1 MPFSAAA
8 ALAIIIFASAGREI
22 EFSSSEAFFS
32 GFLSLPA
39 SFPQFLRDFSRFFGV
54 FPCFL
59 RFFAHFLFRRFETY
73 PISAAL
79 APRALMSISAVRLL
93 APYAF

>member
-8 ALAIIIFASAGREI
+8 ARAIIIFASAGREN
-22 EFSSSEAFFS
+22 EVTSSETFS
-32 GFLSLPA
+32 PRFLSLCT
-39 SFPQFLRDFSRFFGV
+39 SFPRFFRDFSRFFRV
-54 FPCFL
+54 FCVFSRIFSFGASKRTL
-59 RFFAHFLFRRFETY
+59 
-73 PISAAL
+73 L

>member
-1 MPFSAAA
+1 MPFSAVTFSAAA

-22 EFSSSEAFFS
+22 EFSSSETYFS

-39 SFPQFLRDFSRFFGV
+39 SFPQIFRDFSRFFRV
-54 FPCFL
+54 FCVFSRIFGFGASKRTL
-59 RFFAHFLFRRFETY
+59 
-73 PISAAL
+73 L

-93 APYAF
+93 APYAI

>member
-8 ALAIIIFASAGREI
+8 ALMIIIFASAGREI
-22 EFSSSEAFFS
+22 EFSCSETVFPR
-32 GFLSLPA
+32 FLSLCT
-39 SFPQFLRDFSRFFGV
+39 SFPQFFRN
-54 FPCFL
+54 FL
-59 RFFAHFLFRRFETY
+59 RFFRVFGVFLRIYSFGTSKRTL
-73 PISAAL
+73 L

>member
-22 EFSSSEAFFS
+22 EFSSWETFFS
-32 GFLSLPA
+32 GFLSLSA
-39 SFPQFLRDFSRFFGV
+39 SFQIFRDFSRFFRV
-54 FPCFL
+54 FCVFSRIFGFGASKRTL
-59 RFFAHFLFRRFETY
+59 
-73 PISAAL
+73 L

>member
-22 EFSSSEAFFS
+22 EFSSSETFFS

-39 SFPQFLRDFSRFFGV
+39 SFPQIFRDFSRFFGV

-59 RFFAHFLFRRFETY
+59 RFFAHFWFRRFETY
-73 PISAAL
+73 PISAA
-79 APRALMSISAVRLL
+79 RAYV
-93 APYAF
+93 Y